1 MSMAEEIRP
10 GAHAYRL
17 ASDAVIDLYRALRRS
32 GDASTRMVILRLTE
46 DDGSEFEVG
55 LVAAKLAHGERITVS
70 PRVIQAP
77 QNDSSGL

>member
-17 ASDAVIDLYRALRRS
+17 ANDAVIDLYRALRRA
-32 GDASTRMVILRLTE
+32 GDASTRMVVLRLIE
-46 DDGSEFEVG
+46 EDGSEFEVG

-70 PRVIQAP
+70 PRVISPP
-77 QNDSSGL
+77 QNEGSAL